1 MSEKI
6 DIESSSL
13 LLDTSRDVETDIWA
27 LGITEKSISAEVV
40 GNPHNPGDLDRADPG
55 NDTQPN
61 DIPQEQ
67 FDFIHIRYKSTGVT
81 DSPRIFR
88 LAYEQTK
95 PGGWIEVVE
104 NPPSPC
110 TACSPTSDGTQG
122 KGGAPPTSRTVKD
135 FATSKMAF
143 WIKQQLIEAGF
154 VEVEEKVWRVPTGP
168 WQKIVGIGRLI
179 YSLLSL
185 SWSSSSRVG
194 DMVNPGETYSIS
206 RGPTVFVIARKP

>member
-6 DIESSSL
+6 DVESSSL

-40 GNPHNPGDLDRADPG
+40 GNPYNPGDLDRVGPG
-55 NDTQPN
+55 KDAQPN
-61 DIPQEQ
+61 DIPKEQ

-81 DSPRIFR
+81 DSPRMFR

-104 NPPSPC
+104 NPPSSY
-110 TACSPTSDGTQG
+110 TTCSPLDDGTQW
-122 KGGAPPTSRTVKD
+122 KGGAVPTSWAVKD
-135 FATSKMAF
+135 FTTSKMAF

-154 VEVEEKVWRVPTGP
+154 VEVEEKVWRAPTGP

-185 SWSSSSRVG
+185 SWSNSRVSE
-194 DMVNPGETYSIS
+194 MVNPGETYSVS